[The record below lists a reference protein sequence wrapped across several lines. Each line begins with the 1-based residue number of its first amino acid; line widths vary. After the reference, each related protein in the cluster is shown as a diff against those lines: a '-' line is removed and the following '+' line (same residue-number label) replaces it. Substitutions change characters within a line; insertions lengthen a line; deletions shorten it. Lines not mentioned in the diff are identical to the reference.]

1 MRDESWTPD
10 VTVDEGLSRRAKAL
24 ACTAPLHDLDV
35 RKGMIEWAEAKTYLM
50 AEIALYTIDQVAITM
65 DFDTGAGHQQIM
77 DRVQQF
83 VARQAPNRHSKEHA
97 RVTAWVLESLINI
110 GDVDRA
116 FRCPYGAVDPDGVYR
131 VRIFDFKLIEERRDA
146 AGKLYLRASH
156 EALNV
161 LVGALD
167 TDVESAQIAAEV
179 KLDNLIRRGRL
190 ADAKQVAQQAQRL
203 TIWYGDMIRVQLDAT
218 KRNVQAV
225 DWREKVPELLDN
237 ALAHVEE
244 RVKAERAIAKYIAE
258 ARDEAEDPVRKSHA
272 ADLVDSV
279 EDCVRRHIKLHTRL
293 IGARDLFREQ
303 QDRQQF
309 SGTPQRQTLD
319 PYGHLLIPTL
329 DLPVADVARLTNRY
343 FTESSGPV
351 VQDVPDLAALIPLL
365 LRPAPE
371 RTRFAEEVL
380 DPNLETVEEQKRFT
394 DRQWEQAHAILDL
407 PDEVRALSD
416 LLDEAAALD
425 PELPELVALLAL
437 QAYGPQTGTALRR
450 SDHQVLLAV
459 RANANLDSQGFE
471 GDDLLLTTARLLD
484 LPIAEHQAQFTK
496 HTGDDR

>member
-1 MRDESWTPD
+1 M
-10 VTVDEGLSRRAKAL
+10 
-24 ACTAPLHDLDV
+24 HDLDA

-83 VARQAPNRHSKEHA
+83 VARQAPHRPSKEHA
-97 RVTAWVLESLINI
+97 RVTAWVLESLINL

-116 FRCPYGAVDPDGVYR
+116 FRRPYGAVDPDGVYR
-131 VRIFDFKLIEERRDA
+131 VRTFDFKLIEERRDST
-146 AGKLYLRASH
+146 GKLYLRASH

-190 ADAKQVAQQAQRL
+190 ADAKRVAEQAQLL
-203 TIWYGDMIRVQLDAT
+203 TIQYGDMIRVQLDAT

-272 ADLVDSV
+272 AELVDIV

-309 SGTPQRQTLD
+309 SGTLQRQTLD

-329 DLPVADVARLTNRY
+329 DLPVADVSRLTNRY

-351 VQDVPDLAALIPLL
+351 VQDVPDLAALVPLL
-365 LRPAPE
+365 LRPTPE

-394 DRQWEQAHAILDL
+394 DLQWEQANAILDL
-407 PDEVRALSD
+407 SDEVRTLSG

-425 PELPELVALLAL
+425 PKLPELVALLAL

-459 RANANLDSQGFE
+459 HANASLDSQGFK
-471 GDDLLLTTARLLD
+471 GDDLLLTTARLLN
-484 LPIAEHQAQFTK
+484 LSTAEHQAQSTK